1 MVKSES
7 GFEISEV
14 DLSLRGPGDFFG
26 TRQHGIFNLK
36 IADFAT
42 DMNVLKQSG
51 IAAEK
56 LLSKDPELESEENF
70 YIRTYTDNLMKK
82 LTL

>member
-1 MVKSES
+1 
-7 GFEISEV
+7 
-14 DLSLRGPGDFFG
+14 
-26 TRQHGIFNLK
+26 
-36 IADFAT
+36 
-42 DMNVLKQSG
+42 MNVLKQSG